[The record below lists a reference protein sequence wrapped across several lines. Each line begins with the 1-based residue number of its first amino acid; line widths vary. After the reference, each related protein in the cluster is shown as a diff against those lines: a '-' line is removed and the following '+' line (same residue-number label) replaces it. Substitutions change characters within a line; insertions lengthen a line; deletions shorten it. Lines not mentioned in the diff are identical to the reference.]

1 MLEVRLILKRTKIP
15 YIAQLGSMDCGAAC
29 LAMLFNYYRCK
40 VDIVD
45 ISTCIR
51 IGRDGMSLSMMKETV
66 EKYGFKFF
74 AYQYSYEQKNLDS
87 MLPAILCNDSHYIV
101 VERVRR
107 NGKYTIIDPAQGRST
122 VDFSEIKNL
131 YRDILVFITPGPN
144 VKKIP
149 RTRSKVE
156 IKIKVPQLLIATV
169 FMLLAQLITLCVPVI
184 VQEVIDGLSRNVE
197 LNVCKILLVIF
208 LVTCSFF
215 CLSWL
220 RQAILLHVNMD
231 MFKRMID
238 NMVHKVFR
246 LDLSF
251 FEWHTA
257 GDIGNR
263 FNNINQL
270 NDIITNGLSNILI
283 QGITSFIC
291 LFAMLYISL
300 SLTAFTVLIAVLQV
314 IIMEIL
320 NKRNLLK
327 TREYLYT
334 QSTLQGDLVDTLGNI
349 VEIKCM
355 GMDEPVGTNLQDSY
369 AGLIT
374 KFNQKT
380 RISNLMSCFTST
392 VSLVFP
398 LAIYLIGSFGIHD
411 KSMTMGQLIAYVTLV
426 GYFTAPFTTI
436 VMMLPSINSVKEVML
451 RYKELMNFQES
462 FQDGAVMDGEF
473 VRLKVDSVSYCYS
486 GGQSNALNEVS
497 LDIRRG
503 ERVAIVGLSGSG
515 KSTLIKALLGAV
527 EITQGNIYINDY
539 DIKDI
544 SREQVYKWFSIVTQN
559 PMCLNASIRKNVD
572 ITGSFSDEEIWSALK
587 IAELKDEIQNMPLG
601 LDTIVGEGGQNI
613 SGGQRQRL
621 AIARALISKTE
632 VIIFDEATSNLDQI
646 TEKKIYNNLRAT
658 NKTQIIITHRLASIR
673 SADSIYVLNRGKLIE
688 HGTHEALLKTKGWYY
703 ESLQ

>member
-1 MLEVRLILKRTKIP
+1 MVGKQKIP
-15 YIAQLGSMDCGAAC
+15 YIAQLGSMDCGVAC
-29 LAMLFNYYRCK
+29 LTMLFNYFGLK
-40 VDIVD
+40 SDIVD
-45 ISTCIR
+45 VGAEVC
-51 IGRDGMSLSMMKETV
+51 IGRDGMTLVQMKAITEA
-66 EKYGFKFF
+66 YGFKFS
-74 AYQYSYEQKNLDS
+74 AYQYFYEQQNLDS

-101 VERVRR
+101 VERARR
-107 NGKYTIIDPAQGRST
+107 NGKYTIIDPAKGRSA
-122 VDFSEIKNL
+122 VEFSELKNL
-131 YRDILVFITPGPN
+131 YRDILVSITPGPK

-149 RTRSKVE
+149 RSKIE
-156 IKIKVPQLLIATV
+156 IKIKTPQLLIAAV

-184 VQEVIDGLSRNVE
+184 VQEVIDGLSKDVQ
-197 LNVCKILLVIF
+197 LNTYKILLIIILVI
-208 LVTCSFF
+208 CSYF

-231 MFKRMID
+231 MFKRMIT
-238 NMVHKVFR
+238 NMVHKLFR

-263 FNNINQL
+263 FNSINQL
-270 NDIITNGLSNILI
+270 NDIITNGFSSILI
-283 QGITSFIC
+283 QGITSLVC
-291 LFAMLYISL
+291 LFAMLYVSP
-300 SLTAFTVLIAVLQV
+300 SLTAFTVFIAVLQIV
-314 IIMEIL
+314 IMVIL
-320 NKRNLLK
+320 NKRNLLR
-327 TREYLYT
+327 TREYLYA
-334 QSTLQGDLVDTLGNI
+334 QSTLQGELVDTLGNI

-355 GMDEPVGTNLQDSY
+355 GMDEPVGANLQEGY

-392 VSLVFP
+392 VGLVFP

-411 KSMTMGQLIAYVTLV
+411 GSMTIGQLIAYVTLV
-426 GYFTAPFTTI
+426 GYFTAPFMTI
-436 VMMLPSINSVKEVML
+436 VMMLPSINSVKEVLL
-451 RYKELMNFQES
+451 RYKELMNFRES
-462 FQDGAVMDGEF
+462 FRDGAVMDGEF
-473 VRLKVDSVSYCYS
+473 VRLEMDSVSYCYS
-486 GGQSNALNEVS
+486 GGQNNALNEVS
-497 LDIRRG
+497 LEIGRG
-503 ERVAIVGLSGSG
+503 ERIAIVGLSGSG

-527 EITQGNIYINDY
+527 EIAQGNIYINDY
-539 DIKDI
+539 DIKDV
-544 SREQVYKWFSIVTQN
+544 SREQIYKWFSIVTQN

-572 ITGSFSDEEIWSALK
+572 ITGSFSDEDIWRALET
-587 IAELKDEIQNMPLG
+587 AELKDEIKNMPLG

-646 TEKKIYNNLRAT
+646 TEKKIYDNLRAT

-673 SADSIYVLNRGKLIE
+673 SADRIYVLNRGKLIE
-688 HGTHEALLKTKGWYY
+688 HGTHEMLWKNKGWYY

>member
-1 MLEVRLILKRTKIP
+1 MLEVRFILKRRKIP
-15 YIAQLGSMDCGAAC
+15 YVAQLGSMDCGAAC
-29 LAMLFNYYRCK
+29 LVMLFNYYGYK
-40 VDIVD
+40 ADIVD

-51 IGRDGMSLSMMKETV
+51 IGRDGMPLSVMKDTA
-66 EKYGFKFF
+66 EKYGFMFS

-101 VERVRR
+101 VEKAKR
-107 NGKYTIIDPAQGRST
+107 NERYTIIDPAKGRSI
-122 VDFSEIKNL
+122 VDFSELKNS
-131 YRDILVFITPGPN
+131 YRDILVSITPGPKVN
-144 VKKIP
+144 KIP
-149 RTRSKVE
+149 RSKVE
-156 IKIKVPQLLIATV
+156 IKIKTPQLLSAAV

-184 VQEVIDGLSRNVE
+184 VQSVIDGLTKNVQ
-197 LNVCKILLVIF
+197 LNTYKILLIILLVI
-208 LVTCSFF
+208 CSFF

-231 MFKRMID
+231 MFKRMIS
-238 NMVHKVFR
+238 NMVHKIFR

-270 NDIITNGLSNILI
+270 NDIITNGFSNILI
-283 QGITSFIC
+283 QGITSIVC
-291 LFAMLYISL
+291 LFAMLYLSP
-300 SLTAFTVLIAVLQV
+300 SLTAFTIVIAAFQI
-314 IIMEIL
+314 IIMAIL
-320 NKRNLLK
+320 NKRSLIK
-327 TREYLYT
+327 TREYLYS

-355 GMDEPVGTNLQDSY
+355 GMDEPVAANLQDSY
-369 AGLIT
+369 SGLIT

-380 RISNLMSCFTST
+380 RISNLMSCFIST

-398 LAIYLIGSFGIHD
+398 LAIYLIGSFSVHD
-411 KSMTMGQLIAYVTLV
+411 GSITIGQLIAYVTLV

-451 RYKELMNFQES
+451 RYKELMNFRES
-462 FQDGAVMDGEF
+462 FQDGAVMDGDF
-473 VRLKVDSVSYCYS
+473 VKLEMDSISYCYS
-486 GGQSNALNEVS
+486 GGHSNALENVS
-497 LDIRRG
+497 MEIRRG
-503 ERVAIVGLSGSG
+503 ERVAVVGLSGSG
-515 KSTLIKALLGAV
+515 KSTMIKAVLGAV
-527 EITQGNIYINDY
+527 EISQGNIYINDY
-539 DIKDI
+539 DIRDI
-544 SREQVYKWFSIVTQN
+544 SREQIYRWFSIVTQN

-572 ITGSFSDEEIWSALK
+572 ITGSFSDEDIWKALET
-587 IAELKDEIQNMPLG
+587 AELKDEIQNMPLG

-646 TEKKIYNNLRAT
+646 TEKKIYDNLRAT

-673 SADSIYVLNRGKLIE
+673 SADRIYVLNRGKLIE
-688 HGTHEALLKTKGWYY
+688 HGTHEMLMRNKGWYY